1 MINEPRQTARTLW
14 IQRVII
20 FAALVLIIQTGW
32 LQLVDPTYGQKA
44 DRTTLVRRTLYPGRG
59 LILDRKGH
67 LMVHN
72 IPVYD
77 LKVIYNQVP
86 KNIDTTLLCKL
97 LEIDKVS
104 YKQRME
110 KDWKSLRY
118 SKSVPFD
125 FMEHIPARK
134 F

>member
-1 MINEPRQTARTLW
+1 MINEPRQTGRTLW

-104 YKQRME
+104 YIQRME

-118 SKSVPFD
+118 SKSVP
-125 FMEHIPARK
+125 
-134 F
+134 

>member
-1 MINEPRQTARTLW
+1 MMEEVRQTGRTRW

-20 FAALVLIIQTGW
+20 FAAMALIFQTGW
-32 LQLVDPTYGQKA
+32 LQLIDPTYGQRA
-44 DRTTLVRRTLYPGRG
+44 DRTTLVRRTLYPGRE
-59 LILDRKGH
+59 LILDRSEH

-86 KNIDTTLLCKL
+86 NNIDTNLLCKL
-97 LEIDKVS
+97 LEIDKAG
-104 YKQRME
+104 YKERME

-118 SKSVPFD
+118 SKSIPFD
-125 FMEHIPARK
+125 FM
-134 F
+134 